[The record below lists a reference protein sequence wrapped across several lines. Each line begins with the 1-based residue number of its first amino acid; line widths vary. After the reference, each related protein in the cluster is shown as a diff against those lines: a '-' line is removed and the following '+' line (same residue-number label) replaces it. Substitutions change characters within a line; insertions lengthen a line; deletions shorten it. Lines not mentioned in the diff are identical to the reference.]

1 VEARDAIGARVANA
15 SGLRI
20 DPWGRAVVPSL
31 TPFASNAVEIDPKG
45 LPLHVELKST
55 EQHVAP
61 TAGAVVRL
69 RFETENTGRTA
80 ILQARTSDGKPLPF
94 GAEVFDVSGQSVGT
108 VAQASRIIARR
119 LHKDAGELTVKWGG
133 APSEQCSVAYSLPA
147 GATSSVA
154 PYSATG
160 MVCK

>member
-1 VEARDAIGARVANA
+1 
-15 SGLRI
+15 
-20 DPWGRAVVPSL
+20 
-31 TPFASNAVEIDPKG
+31 
-45 LPLHVELKST
+45 PLNVELKST

-133 APSEQCSVAYSLPA
+133 SPSEQCAVAYNLPETA
-147 GATSSVA
+147 PGSTP
-154 PYSATG
+154 PYSATAL
-160 MVCK
+160 VCK